1 MKLNKSEFKWF
12 VILICFTYYVYNLLS
27 SGKIY
32 LYLNPKMIK
41 YVRFSFIIFLILT
54 IFQLRRLFIP
64 TQINKR
70 KVYFC
75 VFLVPLFLGI
85 YINPQGLNDELIS
98 KKGEVVM
105 KNSISKKISTSQTQ
119 SKSIQ
124 KDTPKDNIL
133 VVDGKNFT
141 HIADDI
147 CYNNPSKYKG
157 KDIVITGF
165 VFRDGT
171 NSKDKFLIA
180 RLMMVC
186 CAADTE
192 VTGLVCDWNKASTL
206 KNNKWIKITGKIDVE
221 TENINGEKSS
231 TPVIRVEGVDPAQ
244 KPQNQYIYPE

>member
-12 VILICFTYYVYNLLS
+12 IILIGFTYYVYTLLS

-32 LYLNPKMIK
+32 LFLNPKMIK
-41 YVRFSFIIFLILT
+41 YVRFSLIVFLILT
-54 IFQLRRLFIP
+54 IFQLRRLFIS
-64 TQINKR
+64 TEGNKR

-85 YINPQGLNDELIS
+85 YINPQGLNDEITS
-98 KKGEVVM
+98 KKGTVVIQNNIS
-105 KNSISKKISTSQTQ
+105 KNSLTFKTQ

-124 KDTPKDNIL
+124 KDNVI
-133 VVDGKNFT
+133 VIDGKNFT
-141 HIADDI
+141 YITDDI
-147 CYNNPSKYKG
+147 CYNNSNKYKG
-157 KDIVITGF
+157 RNVIITGF
-165 VFRDGT
+165 VFRDT
-171 NSKDKFLIA
+171 ANSKDKFLIA

-192 VTGLVCDWNKASTL
+192 VTGLLCDWNKASTL
-206 KNNKWIKITGKIDVE
+206 KNNKWVKITGKIDAE

-231 TPVIRVEGVDPAQ
+231 TPVIRVENVEPAQ